1 MASEQAQVEGPFESF
16 RARRHPEL
24 LVDGPQVGLDRAL
37 GHVEAG
43 CDLRA
48 GAGRQEL
55 EDALLGRVSCSL
67 ITWPGRKI
75 LGWAERT

>member
-1 MASEQAQVEGPFESF
+1 M
-16 RARRHPEL
+16 
-24 LVDGPQVGLDRAL
+24 GLDRAL

-55 EDALLGRVSCSL
+55 EDALLGRVNCSL